1 MEAYACGGGDSFT
14 ALSVKQMLVLK
25 DPLLV
30 VFNVECV

>member
-1 MEAYACGGGDSFT
+1 MCGGGGDSFT

-30 VFNVECV
+30 VFYVV